1 MSSITFLGASGD
13 VTGSCYLVKGEENNK
28 ILVDFGMFQGPR
40 DLADLNYKPLAFNPA
55 ELRAVLL
62 THAHLDHCGRLPLLV
77 YGGFDGKIYMT
88 APTRDLVEVILTDAA
103 KVAEEKMEAI
113 PLYGPE
119 EVFKT
124 LQMIEVIEYEQE
136 FTIAEFSITFKDA
149 GHILGSASI
158 EVVDNASGKKMVFSG
173 DLGNTPE
180 DIIKPAVYS
189 DNADIVVMETTYGNT
204 LHPQEDVSQILM
216 EEINAIEDVG
226 GVLLIP
232 AFSLERTQ
240 ELLHRIHHLKKDK
253 KIRGDTPVFMDS
265 PMGIRAT
272 EIFKEFKQFY
282 NEEMQSH
289 TSDPFEFEGLATTIE
304 SRDSK
309 DIIKAIEPKVII
321 AGSGML
327 TGGRILHH
335 AINYLPLK
343 TTRILFVGFQAEGTL
358 GRQIING
365 TKNIKI
371 RDRKGFKQV
380 QIRAAVRSITTM
392 SSHADQ
398 PKLLTWLEHI
408 KGVNKLFL
416 IHGEQQQREAFAKLV
431 QQKLGIQDIVL
442 PMVGQEHDLEFK
454 VSSQPV
460 TPAQPSAPA
469 LVATVEESEP
479 TEDHNIS

>member
-1 MSSITFLGASGD
+1 MSSISFFGASGD
-13 VTGSCYLVKGEENNK
+13 VTGSCYLLKGEENNK
-28 ILVDFGMFQGPR
+28 ILVDFGMFQGPSN
-40 DLADLNYKPLAFNPA
+40 LSDLNYKPLEFNPA

-77 YGGFDGKIYMT
+77 YAGFEGKIYMT
-88 APTRDLVEVILTDAA
+88 APTKDLVEVILTDAA
-103 KVAEEKMEAI
+103 KVAEEKMEAV

-124 LQMIEVIEYEQE
+124 LQMIEVVEYESE

-158 EVVDNASGKKMVFSG
+158 EVVDNANNKKLVFSG

-180 DIIKPAVYS
+180 DIIKPATYI
-189 DNADIVVMETTYGNT
+189 DTADVVVMETTYGNSI
-204 LHPQEDVSQILM
+204 HPNEDVSQILM
-216 EEINAIEDVG
+216 EEINAIEDIG

-240 ELLHRIHHLKKDK
+240 ELLHRIHHLKKEE
-253 KIRGDTPVFMDS
+253 KIRADTPVFMDS

-272 EIFKEFKQFY
+272 EIFKEFREFY
-282 NEEMQSH
+282 NEEMQNH
-289 TSDPFEFEGLATTIE
+289 KDDPFDFEGLASTIE
-304 SRDSK
+304 ARDSK
-309 DIIKAIEPKVII
+309 DIIKAMEPKVII

-365 TKNIKI
+365 AKSIKI
-371 RDRKGFKQV
+371 RDKKGFKQV

-408 KGVNKLFL
+408 KGVKKLFL
-416 IHGEQQQREAFAKLV
+416 IHGEQSQREAFAKMV
-431 QQKLGIQDIVL
+431 QQKLGIQNIVL
-442 PMVGQEHDLEFK
+442 PMIGQEHNLDFTSSPKPLE
-454 VSSQPV
+454 
-460 TPAQPSAPA
+460 
-469 LVATVEESEP
+469 ATTQELA
-479 TEDHNIS
+479 